1 MVVLEEGGRVV
12 FEVRVQPRASR
23 NEIVGEH
30 GSALKVRLQAPP
42 VDNRANEALV
52 ALLAESL
59 GVSRGAVEIVAGWT
73 GRNKRVAVRGLG
85 SDQVR
90 KALDVP

>member
-1 MVVLEEGGRVV
+1 MVLLEEGGRVV

-30 GSALKVRLQAPP
+30 GSILKVRLQAPP

-73 GRNKRVAVRGLG
+73 GRKKRVAVRGLG